1 MCAKQRAMIAALL
14 LFGTVVAFTAVPSSA
29 QLTDVTRTPNP
40 IGEGICKSFPQQ
52 VGAGRG
58 NIFTPGSSLF
68 IINRD
73 PFRSIRRG
81 RQVFQ
86 RKFARVQ
93 GQGPAIDDASGDIAA
108 NPALGAGLGDSCAAC
123 HGRPRG
129 SAGFGGDVFTR
140 PDSRDSPHLFGLG
153 LKEMIADEMT
163 QGLRK
168 IRKSTIDQAMSTG
181 QTIVASLDVKG
192 VNFGTITVFP
202 NGTVDTSNV
211 QGVNPDLRIRPF
223 RLDGRFIAIR
233 EFVIDAFNG
242 EMGMQAVD
250 PDTLVAS
257 LGSFVTTP
265 SGMELNGKEDVFQGP
280 PVQNPQQDG
289 DGDGVANEIPTSI
302 VDFEEHYLLNYFLA
316 ARGEITDAVDKGRD
330 NFKEVGC
337 TSCHVSNFQIDRDRR
352 VSSTD
357 TDFQPNPSISNPF
370 NRLFVNVSPLFNE
383 VNDGSGHP
391 TLKVPKFQ
399 PFLAQDLFTDFKRHD
414 LGSNFWEIQFTG
426 LVNKQ
431 FLTMALHG
439 VGTTAPYGHD
449 GRSHDLREVILRHGG
464 DAQEARDNFER
475 VGDEVQN
482 NILAF
487 LRSLILFPPDDT
499 PSTLQGITPDC
510 VGLQRVRDNL
520 CYDPLVNTSQVRYPQ
535 CGHGSIKLGV
545 LFNNPSEP
553 E

>member
-1 MCAKQRAMIAALL
+1 MVVALL
-14 LFGTVVAFTAVPSSA
+14 LFGAVVAFTVVPSSA
-29 QLTDVTRTPNP
+29 QLTDVTRTSNP
-40 IGEGICKSFPQQ
+40 IYEGICKSFPDE

-58 NIFTPGSSLF
+58 NVFTPDSSLF

-93 GQGPAIDDASGDIAA
+93 GQGPAVDDAFGDISVDPNQRRA
-108 NPALGAGLGDSCAAC
+108 AGLADSCAAC

-129 SAGFGGDVFTR
+129 SAGFGGNVFTR

-153 LKEMIADEMT
+153 LKEMIADEMS
-163 QGLRK
+163 GALRK
-168 IRKSTIDQAMSTG
+168 IRDNAIL
-181 QTIVASLDVKG
+181 VAQGSGMPVTATLIAKG
-192 VNFGTITVFP
+192 VNFGSIVAYP

-233 EFVIDAFNG
+233 EFAIDAFQN

-250 PDTLVAS
+250 PDTLAAS
-257 LGSFVTTP
+257 LGLFVTTP
-265 SGMELNGKEDVFQGP
+265 SGMVLNGKEDVIQGP
-280 PVQNPQQDG
+280 PVQNSQQDG

-316 ARGEITDAVDKGRD
+316 GRGEITKEVEQGGDY
-330 NFKEVGC
+330 FKEIGC
-337 TSCHVSNFQIDRDRR
+337 TACHVPDFQIDVDRR
-352 VSSTD
+352 VGTFD
-357 TDFQPNPSISNPF
+357 THFEPNPAISNPF
-370 NRLFVNVSPLFNE
+370 NRLFVDVTPLFNV

-391 TLKVPKFQ
+391 PLKLPKRL
-399 PFLAQDLFTDFKRHD
+399 PFSATDLFTDFKRHD
-414 LGSNFWEIQFTG
+414 LGPNFWEIQFNGT
-426 LVNKQ
+426 VNEK

-464 DAQEARDNFER
+464 EAQQARDTFEAMGPEKQPY
-475 VGDEVQN
+475 V
-482 NILAF
+482 LAF

-499 PSTLQGITPDC
+499 PSTLQGIVPDC
-510 VGLQRVRDNL
+510 VGLQKARDNL
-520 CYDPLVNTSQVRYPQ
+520 CFDPLVNTSQVRYPQ
-535 CGHGSIKLGV
+535 CGHGSIKLGM
-545 LFNNPSEP
+545 LFNDSTIP

>member
-1 MCAKQRAMIAALL
+1 MRAKQRAIVAALL
-14 LFGTVVAFTAVPSSA
+14 LCGAVIAFAVVPSYA

-58 NIFTPGSSLF
+58 NVFTPGSSIF

-73 PFRSIRRG
+73 PFRSVRRG

-86 RKFARVQ
+86 RKFARSQ
-93 GQGPAIDDASGDIAA
+93 GQGPAINDAFGDIAA

-129 SAGFGGDVFTR
+129 SAGHGGDVFTR

-153 LKEMIADEMT
+153 LKEMLADEMT
-163 QGLRK
+163 KELRQLRANA
-168 IRKSTIDQAMSTG
+168 IAQAMAQSTPV
-181 QTIVASLDVKG
+181 TVSLDTKG
-192 VNFGTITVFP
+192 VNFGKLTAFS
-202 NGTVDTSNV
+202 NGSVDTSNV
-211 QGVNPDLRIRPF
+211 EGVNTDLRIRPF

-242 EMGMQAVD
+242 EMGLQAVD
-250 PDTLVAS
+250 PDTLAAS
-257 LGSFVTTP
+257 LGLFVTTP

-280 PVQNPQQDG
+280 PVQNSSQDG

-316 ARGEITDAVDKGRD
+316 GRGELTDEVEKGASY
-330 NFKEVGC
+330 FKELNC
-337 TSCHVSNFQIDRDRR
+337 TRCHVPEFKLQRDRR
-352 VSSTD
+352 VASTD
-357 TDFQPNPSISNPF
+357 TNFEPNPAVSNPF
-370 NRLFVNVSPLFNE
+370 NRLFVKVTPQFHE
-383 VNDGSGHP
+383 VNDGTGHP
-391 TLKVPKFQ
+391 TLKVPNFQ
-399 PFLAQDLFTDFKRHD
+399 SFHVQNLFTDFKRHD
-414 LGSNFWEIQFTG
+414 LGPNFHEIQFDGT
-426 LVNKQ
+426 VNKQ

-449 GRSHDLREVILRHGG
+449 GRSATLMDVILRHGG
-464 DAQEARDNFER
+464 AAKDEADKFA
-475 VGDEVQN
+475 GQSPDVQN
-482 NILAF
+482 AVIAF
-487 LRSLILFPPDDT
+487 LQSLVLFPPDDT

-520 CYDPLVNTSQVRYPQ
+520 CFDPLVNTSQVVYPQ

-545 LFNNPSEP
+545 LFNNPSDP